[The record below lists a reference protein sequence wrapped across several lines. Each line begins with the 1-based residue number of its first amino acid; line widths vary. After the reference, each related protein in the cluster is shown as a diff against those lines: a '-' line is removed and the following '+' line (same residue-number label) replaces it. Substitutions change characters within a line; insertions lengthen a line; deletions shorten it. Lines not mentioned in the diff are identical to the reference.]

1 MIPDLGNYAVEVI
14 SAYGLSLIV
23 LGFLIATSVVRNA
36 RVKQR
41 LADAEARKDA

>member
-23 LGFLIATSVVRNA
+23 LGILIVTTVVRNA

-41 LADAEARKDA
+41 LTDAEARKDA

>member
-23 LGFLIATSVVRNA
+23 LGFLIVTFLVRNA